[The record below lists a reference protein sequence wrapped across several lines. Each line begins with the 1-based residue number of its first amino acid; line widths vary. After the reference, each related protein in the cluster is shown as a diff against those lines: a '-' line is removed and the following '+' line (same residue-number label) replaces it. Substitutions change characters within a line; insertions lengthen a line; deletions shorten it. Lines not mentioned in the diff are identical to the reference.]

1 MPHYSSDTELYAD
14 LGECLREVLCDPEN
28 ADRVRSVGSVIRIET
43 VRPKAQI
50 TLNLAADADPEVAL
64 GDSELRPGA
73 VITIDADALRDFF
86 LGEASLIAALSG
98 GKMKAQGPVAPILRV
113 VPLANIVAPVF
124 RERDGAAPAD
134 AAPADDGAGEEG
146 AGETPAEEPKG
157 GSADDAGETGEESER
172 LAGDAAEEEPAA
184 DDAAEEEPAA
194 EEPAA
199 EEPAEEAQ
207 S

>member
-14 LGECLREVLCDPEN
+14 LGECLREVLCDPAN
-28 ADRVRSVGSVIRIET
+28 ADRARAVGSVIRIET
-43 VRPKAQI
+43 VRPKAQL
-50 TLNLAADADPEVAL
+50 TLNLAEDSDPEVAF
-64 GDSELRPGA
+64 GESGLRPGA

-134 AAPADDGAGEEG
+134 KAQAEDGGGEEG
-146 AGETPAEEPKG
+146 AEESPAEKPE
-157 GSADDAGETGEESER
+157 GE
-172 LAGDAAEEEPAA
+172 
-184 DDAAEEEPAA
+184 A

-199 EEPAEEAQ
+199 ADDGPAAGEPAEEAQ

>member
-14 LGECLREVLCDPEN
+14 LGECLRKVLCDPAN
-28 ADRVRSVGSVIRIET
+28 AERVHAVGSVIRIET
-43 VRPKAQI
+43 VRPKAQL

-64 GDSELRPGA
+64 GESELRPGA

-124 RERDGAAPAD
+124 RERDGAAPAG
-134 AAPADDGAGEEG
+134 ADQA
-146 AGETPAEEPKG
+146 PAEEPT
-157 GSADDAGETGEESER
+157 ADAGGEAERSETPEGE
-172 LAGDAAEEEPAA
+172 AGDTEEEP
-184 DDAAEEEPAA
+184 EEPAGEAA

-199 EEPAEEAQ
+199 ADDEPAAGEPAEEAQ

>member
-14 LGECLREVLCDPEN
+14 LGECLREVLCDPSN
-28 ADRVRSVGSVIRIET
+28 ADRARAVGSVIRIET
-43 VRPKAQI
+43 VRPKAQL
-50 TLNLAADADPEVAL
+50 TLNLAEDSDPEVAF
-64 GDSELRPGA
+64 GESGLRPGA

-134 AAPADDGAGEEG
+134 KAQAEEG
-146 AGETPAEEPKG
+146 AEESPAEKPE
-157 GSADDAGETGEESER
+157 GE
-172 LAGDAAEEEPAA
+172 
-184 DDAAEEEPAA
+184 A

-199 EEPAEEAQ
+199 ADDGPGAGEPAEEAQ